1 MATADSGC
9 QLKSPIKMLYHNS
22 LIEEEEHLGV
32 VKQAVFIQVAGR
44 RAEVS
49 GSLGTTHEMD
59 T

>member
-1 MATADSGC
+1 
-9 QLKSPIKMLYHNS
+9 MLYHNS